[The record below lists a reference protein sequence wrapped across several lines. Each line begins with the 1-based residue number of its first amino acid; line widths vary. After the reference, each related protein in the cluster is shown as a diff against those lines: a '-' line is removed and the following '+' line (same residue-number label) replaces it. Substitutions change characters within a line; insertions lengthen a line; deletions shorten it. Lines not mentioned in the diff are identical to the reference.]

1 MLKARVMT
9 DLRIGTDL
17 SHAERNAIAVRDRL
31 IALRNKYALGAY
43 EYCKEVCIAPGTLPY
58 SHPVIRLNTALFT
71 ETALLANYLHEQ
83 MHWYVTWYS
92 HKHTDQWRRV
102 WAALEGRYPD
112 PPIGGGEGADTLAST
127 HLHLIVN
134 WLEIEALS
142 SLIGGE
148 AARAHVAQ
156 LHYYRWIYASVLR
169 DWQAL
174 KRLYASHQLVPIL
187 PAQDMTPEDLAL
199 AARMNEA

>member
-1 MLKARVMT
+1 MT
-9 DLRIGTDL
+9 DIRIGIDL
-17 SHAERNAIAVRDRL
+17 SHAENAAMAARNRL
-31 IALRNKYALGAY
+31 IALRGKYALGAY
-43 EYCKEVCIAPGTLPY
+43 EYCREVVITPTGLPH
-58 SHPVIRLNTALFT
+58 SHPVINLNTQYIYWS
-71 ETALLANYLHEQ
+71 EIGLLAVYLHEQ

-112 PPIGGGEGADTLAST
+112 PPIGRGEGADTLAST

-142 SLIGGE
+142 SLIGRE
-148 AARAHVAQ
+148 AARAHVTQ

-169 DWQAL
+169 DWDAL
-174 KRLYASHQLVPIL
+174 KRLYVSHQLVPIL
-187 PAQDMTPEDLAL
+187 PAHEMSTEDLAL
-199 AARMNEA
+199 AARIDEA

>member
-1 MLKARVMT
+1 MT
-9 DLRIGTDL
+9 DLRIGIDL

-31 IALRNKYALGAY
+31 IALRIKYALGAY
-43 EYCKEVCIAPGTLPY
+43 EYCKEVCIAPGALPY

-92 HKHTDQWRRV
+92 HKHTDQWRGV

-112 PPIGGGEGADTLAST
+112 PPIGRGEGADTLAAT

-134 WLEIEALS
+134 WLEIESLS
-142 SLIGGE
+142 SLIGAE
-148 AARAHVAQ
+148 AARAHVVN
-156 LHYYRWIYASVLR
+156 LRYYRWIYASVLR
-169 DWQAL
+169 DWRAL
-174 KRLYASHQLVPIL
+174 GEIYASHQLV
-187 PAQDMTPEDLAL
+187 
-199 AARMNEA
+199 

>member
-1 MLKARVMT
+1 MS
-9 DLRIGTDL
+9 DLRICIDL
-17 SHAERNAIAVRDRL
+17 SHAERNAIAVREML
-31 IALRNKYALGAY
+31 IALSTKYALGPY
-43 EYCKEVCIAPGTLPY
+43 EYCKEVSIAPGVLPY

-92 HKHTDQWRRV
+92 HKHTDKWRSV
-102 WAALEGRYPD
+102 WTALEYRYPD
-112 PPIGGGEGADTLAST
+112 PPIGRGEGADTLAST

-142 SLIGGE
+142 SLIGAE
-148 AARAHVAQ
+148 AARAHVVQ

-169 DWQAL
+169 DWDAL
-174 KRLYASHQLVPIL
+174 KGLYASHQLVPIL
-187 PAQDMTPEDLAL
+187 PAHEMSPEDLAL

>member
-1 MLKARVMT
+1 MS
-9 DLRIGTDL
+9 DLRICIDL
-17 SHAERNAIAVRDRL
+17 SHAERNAIAVREML
-31 IALRNKYALGAY
+31 IALRAKYAIGPF
-43 EYCKEVCIAPGTLPY
+43 EYCKEVSIAPGVLPY

-92 HKHTDQWRRV
+92 HKHTDQWRAV
-102 WAALEGRYPD
+102 WEALEQRYPD
-112 PPIGGGEGADTLAST
+112 PPIGRGEGADTLSST

-142 SLIGGE
+142 SLIGAE
-148 AARAHVAQ
+148 TARAHVAN
-156 LHYYRWIYASVLR
+156 LHYYRWIYASVIR

-174 KRLYASHQLVPIL
+174 GELYASRQLVPIL
-187 PAQDMTPEDLAL
+187 QAHEMSPEDLAL
-199 AARMNEA
+199 AARLDEA

>member
-1 MLKARVMT
+1 MS
-9 DLRIGTDL
+9 DLRIGIDL
-17 SHAERNAIAVRDRL
+17 SHAERNAIAVRERL
-31 IALRNKYALGAY
+31 IALRTKYALGAY
-43 EYCKEVCIAPGTLPY
+43 EYCKEVCIAPGALPY

-92 HKHTDQWRRV
+92 HKHTDQWRGV
-102 WAALEGRYPD
+102 WTALEGRYPD
-112 PPIGGGEGADTLAST
+112 PPTGRGEGADTLAST

-142 SLIGGE
+142 CLIGAE
-148 AARAHVAQ
+148 AARAHVTN
-156 LHYYRWIYASVLR
+156 LLYYRWIYASVIR

-174 KRLYASHQLVPIL
+174 RELYASHQLVPIL
-187 PAQDMTPEDLAL
+187 PAHDMSPEDLAL
-199 AARMNEA
+199 AARLDGA

>member
-1 MLKARVMT
+1 MT
-9 DLRIGTDL
+9 DLRIGIDL

-31 IALRNKYALGAY
+31 IALRTKYALGAY
-43 EYCKEVCIAPGTLPY
+43 EYCKEVRIAPGALPY

-92 HKHTDQWRRV
+92 HKHTDQWRGV

-112 PPIGGGEGADTLAST
+112 PPIGRGEGADTLAAT

-134 WLEIEALS
+134 WLEIESLS
-142 SLIGGE
+142 SLIGAE
-148 AARAHVAQ
+148 AARAHVVN
-156 LHYYRWIYASVLR
+156 LRYYRWIYASVIR

-174 KRLYASHQLVPIL
+174 KGLYASHQLVPIL
-187 PAQDMTPEDLAL
+187 PAHEMSPEDLAL
-199 AARMNEA
+199 AARFDEA

>member
-1 MLKARVMT
+1 MT
-9 DLRIGTDL
+9 DLRIGIDL

-31 IALRNKYALGAY
+31 IALRTEYALGAY
-43 EYCKEVCIAPGTLPY
+43 EYCKEVRIAPGALPY

-92 HKHTDQWRRV
+92 HKHTDQWRGV

-112 PPIGGGEGADTLAST
+112 PPIGRGEGADTLAST

-142 SLIGGE
+142 RLIGAE
-148 AARAHVAQ
+148 AARAHVAN

-169 DWQAL
+169 DWEAL
-174 KRLYASHQLVPIL
+174 KGLYATHQLVPIP
-187 PAQDMTPEDLAL
+187 PAHEMSPEDLAL
-199 AARMNEA
+199 AARFDEA